1 MFTLSPCAAGAT
13 GGVPG
18 SHGKRNETGDGDS
31 AEVAVGCVAVLLLDL
46 QRDFLGGA
54 EARLPVDAPGAAAV
68 LRTANAILAK
78 RVLPAAL
85 PVLIVTQFPA
95 SARLANLFR
104 KGAAIVGTPG
114 ADLDP
119 RVTPTGHIP
128 VMTKARS
135 SAFTNPELERYLH
148 AHGVTELYVLGV
160 FAEGC
165 VRATVRDA
173 RRRGYPV
180 TVIVDAVATNAHWK
194 RRFALWAMRRAGATL
209 VPTVGVADAT

>member
-95 SARLANLFR
+95 SARLANFVR
-104 KGAAIVGTPG
+104 KGARRP
-114 ADLDP
+114 
-119 RVTPTGHIP
+119 
-128 VMTKARS
+128 AR
-135 SAFTNPELERYLH
+135 
-148 AHGVTELYVLGV
+148 
-160 FAEGC
+160 
-165 VRATVRDA
+165 
-173 RRRGYPV
+173 
-180 TVIVDAVATNAHWK
+180 
-194 RRFALWAMRRAGATL
+194 
-209 VPTVGVADAT
+209 